1 MSREKL
7 FSVTL
12 DDCEV
17 QTFRSGGKGGQNQN
31 KRDTGVRIIH
41 HPSGAR
47 GESREER
54 SQLQNKKTAFKKMAD
69 SPAFKFWVS
78 QMTGRIKTEA
88 QLIKE
93 IDESVAKG
101 DVRTEV
107 KRDGKWH
114 VIQDEDLEQ
123 AQ

>member
-1 MSREKL
+1 MSRQKL

-69 SPAFKFWVS
+69 SPSFKFWVS
-78 QMTGRIKTEA
+78 QMTGKIKTEA
-88 QLIKE
+88 QLVKE
-93 IDESVAKG
+93 IDESIANG
-101 DVRTEV
+101 DVRVET
-107 KRDGKWH
+107 KQDGKW
-114 VIQDEDLEQ
+114 VE
-123 AQ
+123 

>member
-1 MSREKL
+1 MTREKL

-17 QTFRSGGKGGQNQN
+17 QTFRAGGKGGQNQN

-54 SQLQNKKTAFKKMAD
+54 SQLQNKKAAFKKMVD
-69 SPAFKFWVS
+69 QPSFKFWVQ
-78 QMTGRIKTEA
+78 QMTGKIKTEA

-93 IDESVAKG
+93 IDESIAKG
-101 DVRTEV
+101 DVRTEI
-107 KRDGKWH
+107 KENGKWS
-114 VIQDEDLEQ
+114 VTRM
-123 AQ
+123 